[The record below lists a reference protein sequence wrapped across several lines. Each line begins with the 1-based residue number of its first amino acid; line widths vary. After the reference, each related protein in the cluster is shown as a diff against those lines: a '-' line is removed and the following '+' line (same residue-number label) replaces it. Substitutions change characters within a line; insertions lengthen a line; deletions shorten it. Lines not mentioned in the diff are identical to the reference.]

1 MNKNN
6 DYEVKF
12 EPEWFTLNELT
23 GLQGLPKTVQGITQK
38 AKRANWTRRR
48 KSGVQGKI
56 YEYHISSLPKD
67 VQKVLRQRLTHQVLE
82 DAQLPAVVEQK
93 AVKNVTIRDELE
105 VMVKCPELALREV
118 QALTDKQKAIADARI
133 LLATEVHKL
142 REYAG
147 MSRTAAI
154 KHIVDGI
161 RQGVLPE
168 RVIVAGNTANA
179 RQGKRTGVSWGSLQ
193 EWYSAWLMAR
203 GDANQ
208 LLALLAPGHHKGTPW
223 EQVWW
228 LSDFFMFYRSWKRPT
243 VEYAYREFSAWWHE
257 KHANDAG
264 MLAALPSVHAVRR
277 VLSSVPVIV
286 KERFRSTGSA
296 WRSLNPFVRRDWST
310 LPVNAVWV
318 GDGHCMKLMAFN
330 PATGNTF
337 RPEVTLVMD
346 AGQRF
351 IVGWSLSL
359 SENVIAVADA
369 LRHGMSQHG
378 IPLIY
383 YSDNGGGEKNRVL
396 DADITGILP
405 RLGVEHHTGIPG
417 NPQGRGV
424 IERANKGIPKDV
436 ALSFQTYCSKNAD
449 KETVMMQQRITQSAI
464 KATHKGKEL
473 TKRQVK
479 AMGEVPTFEQLL
491 AAIELEVKRY
501 NNRPHSSLPRKEDGE
516 HYSPAAYRRKLIKE
530 QKAEIDMLS
539 PEELHEMFRPES
551 ICTVRRGEV
560 VLFRN
565 IYFST
570 ELAAEH
576 GNEVRVCYDI
586 HDANSVIVRRM
597 DGSYICDAIWNGNK
611 VDAFPKAVIEQQQEK
626 RARGRIARATQ
637 KIEEAKRE
645 LTPAITQK
653 PDFNFGFGLERKEEK
668 KKEELYFFASER
680 DRNLKKDGTNNR

>member
-1 MNKNN
+1 MF
-6 DYEVKF
+6 YSA
-12 EPEWFTLNELT
+12 NELA
-23 GLQGLPKTVQGITQK
+23 GLPGLPGTVQGVRWTLNRITDTHPEWKRKREGTK
-38 AKRANWTRRR
+38 AF
-48 KSGVQGKI
+48 
-56 YEYHISSLPKD
+56 EYHIDCLPAEA
-67 VQKVLRQRLTHQVLE
+67 QKVLRKRLTHQVLE

-93 AVKNVTIRDELE
+93 AVKNVAVRDELE

-147 MSRTAAI
+147 MTRKAAL
-154 KHIVDGI
+154 KHIVDGV
-161 RQGVLPE
+161 RMGALPDRIIE
-168 RVIVAGNTANA
+168 AANTANA
-179 RQGKRTGVSWGSLQ
+179 RQGKRTGVSTGSLDS
-193 EWYSAWLMAR
+193 WYSSWVMAR

-277 VLSSVPVIV
+277 VLSNVPVIV

-318 GDGHCMKLMAFN
+318 GDGHCMKMTAFN
-330 PATGNTF
+330 PLTGNIF

-351 IVGWSLSL
+351 VVGWSLSL

-369 LRHGMSQHG
+369 LRYGMAQHG

-436 ALSFQTYCSKNAD
+436 ALSF
-449 KETVMMQQRITQSAI
+449 
-464 KATHKGKEL
+464 
-473 TKRQVK
+473 
-479 AMGEVPTFEQLL
+479 
-491 AAIELEVKRY
+491 
-501 NNRPHSSLPRKEDGE
+501 
-516 HYSPAAYRRKLIKE
+516 
-530 QKAEIDMLS
+530 
-539 PEELHEMFRPES
+539 
-551 ICTVRRGEV
+551 
-560 VLFRN
+560 
-565 IYFST
+565 
-570 ELAAEH
+570 
-576 GNEVRVCYDI
+576 
-586 HDANSVIVRRM
+586 
-597 DGSYICDAIWNGNK
+597 
-611 VDAFPKAVIEQQQEK
+611 
-626 RARGRIARATQ
+626 
-637 KIEEAKRE
+637 
-645 LTPAITQK
+645 
-653 PDFNFGFGLERKEEK
+653 
-668 KKEELYFFASER
+668 
-680 DRNLKKDGTNNR
+680 

>member
-161 RQGVLPE
+161 RQGALPE

-179 RQGKRTGVSWGSLQ
+179 RQGKRTGVSTGSLQ

-464 KATHKGKEL
+464 KATHKEKEL

-479 AMGEVPTFEQLL
+479 AMGEVPTFEQLM

-645 LTPAITQK
+645 LTPAITQR

-680 DRNLKKDGTNNR
+680 DRNLKKGGTNNR

>member
-161 RQGVLPE
+161 RQGALPE

-179 RQGKRTGVSWGSLQ
+179 RQGKRTGVSTGSLQ

-479 AMGEVPTFEQLL
+479 AMGEVPTFEQLM

-645 LTPAITQK
+645 LTPAITQR

>member
-1 MNKNN
+1 MRDCLGLSGFPSAEKNIRARLDRLAEN
-6 DYEVKF
+6 N
-12 EPEWFTLNELT
+12 PEWKRKREGT
-23 GLQGLPKTVQGITQK
+23 K
-38 AKRANWTRRR
+38 AF
-48 KSGVQGKI
+48 
-56 YEYHISSLPKD
+56 EYHIDCLPAEA
-67 VQKVLRQRLTHQVLE
+67 QKVLRKRLTHQVLE

-93 AVKNVTIRDELE
+93 AVKNVAVRDELE

-147 MSRTAAI
+147 MTRKAAL
-154 KHIVDGI
+154 KHIVDGV
-161 RQGVLPE
+161 RMGALPDRIIE
-168 RVIVAGNTANA
+168 AANTANA
-179 RQGKRTGVSWGSLQ
+179 RQGKRTGVSTGSLDS
-193 EWYSAWLMAR
+193 WYSSWVMAR

-680 DRNLKKDGTNNR
+680 DRNLKKDGTHNR

>member
-161 RQGVLPE
+161 RQGALPE

-179 RQGKRTGVSWGSLQ
+179 RQGKRTGVSTGSLQ

-479 AMGEVPTFEQLL
+479 AMGEVPTFEQLM

-653 PDFNFGFGLERKEEK
+653 PEFNLGYGLERQEK
-668 KKEELYFFASER
+668 KEKEELYLFVSDRE
-680 DRNLKKDGTNNR
+680 RNLKKNGTNNR

>member
-1 MNKNN
+1 MWFVVRDCLGLSGFPSAEKNIRARLDRLAEN
-6 DYEVKF
+6 N
-12 EPEWFTLNELT
+12 PEWKRKREGT
-23 GLQGLPKTVQGITQK
+23 K
-38 AKRANWTRRR
+38 AF
-48 KSGVQGKI
+48 
-56 YEYHISSLPKD
+56 EYHIDCLPAEA
-67 VQKVLRQRLTHQVLE
+67 QKVLRKRLTHQVLE

-93 AVKNVTIRDELE
+93 AVKNVAVRDELE

-147 MSRTAAI
+147 MTRKAAL
-154 KHIVDGI
+154 KHIVDGV
-161 RQGVLPE
+161 RMGALPDRIIE
-168 RVIVAGNTANA
+168 AANTANA
-179 RQGKRTGVSWGSLQ
+179 RQGKRTGVSTGSLDS
-193 EWYSAWLMAR
+193 WYSSWVMAR

-277 VLSSVPVIV
+277 VLSNVPVIV

-479 AMGEVPTFEQLL
+479 AMGEVPTFEQLM

-645 LTPAITQK
+645 LTPAITQR

>member
-1 MNKNN
+1 MF
-6 DYEVKF
+6 YSA
-12 EPEWFTLNELT
+12 NELA
-23 GLQGLPKTVQGITQK
+23 GLPGLPGTVQGVRWTLNRITETHPEWKRKREGTK
-38 AKRANWTRRR
+38 AF
-48 KSGVQGKI
+48 
-56 YEYHISSLPKD
+56 EYHIDCLPAEA
-67 VQKVLRQRLTHQVLE
+67 QKVLRKRLTHQVLE
-82 DAQLPAVVEQK
+82 DTQLPAVVEQK
-93 AVKNVTIRDELE
+93 AVKNVAVRDELE

-147 MSRTAAI
+147 MTRKAAL
-154 KHIVDGI
+154 KHIVDGV
-161 RQGVLPE
+161 RMGALPDRIIE
-168 RVIVAGNTANA
+168 AANTANA
-179 RQGKRTGVSWGSLQ
+179 RQGKRTGVSTGSLDS
-193 EWYSAWLMAR
+193 WYSSWVMAR

-296 WRSLNPFVRRDWST
+296 WRSLNPFVRREWTS

-318 GDGHCMKLMAFN
+318 GDGHCMKMTAFN
-330 PATGNTF
+330 PLTGNIF

-369 LRHGMSQHG
+369 LRYGMAQHG

-383 YSDNGGGEKNRVL
+383 YSDNGGGEKNLVL

-424 IERANKGIPKDV
+424 IERVNKEIPKDV
-436 ALSFQTYCSKNAD
+436 ALSFQTYCARDAD
-449 KETVMMQQRITQSAI
+449 KETVMMQQRIMQSAI
-464 KATHKGKEL
+464 KASPPEGINSTVTIKSLTGGTDRESDADLLARYLDILRRPPAGGNKYDYKRWALEVDGVTSAYVEPLRRGLGTVDVAITSANDLPSQEL
-473 TKRQVK
+473 INAVLAHIEEVRPVTAKDTMVLAPTKKAVDFVVRVKTSGLTVEQIKPQITEVITDFMNRLEPGQELIISQLETQISLISGVSDRRIIMPSDNVK
-479 AMGEVPTFEQLL
+479 AVVNESTWEWL
-491 AAIELEVKRY
+491 
-501 NNRPHSSLPRKEDGE
+501 RPGSIDIQPFPR
-516 HYSPAAYRRKLIKE
+516 
-530 QKAEIDMLS
+530 
-539 PEELHEMFRPES
+539 ES
-551 ICTVRRGEV
+551 
-560 VLFRN
+560 
-565 IYFST
+565 
-570 ELAAEH
+570 
-576 GNEVRVCYDI
+576 
-586 HDANSVIVRRM
+586 
-597 DGSYICDAIWNGNK
+597 
-611 VDAFPKAVIEQQQEK
+611 
-626 RARGRIARATQ
+626 
-637 KIEEAKRE
+637 
-645 LTPAITQK
+645 
-653 PDFNFGFGLERKEEK
+653 
-668 KKEELYFFASER
+668 
-680 DRNLKKDGTNNR
+680 

>member
-1 MNKNN
+1 MWFVVRDCLGLSGFPSAEKNIRARLDRLAEN
-6 DYEVKF
+6 N
-12 EPEWFTLNELT
+12 PEWKRKREGT
-23 GLQGLPKTVQGITQK
+23 K
-38 AKRANWTRRR
+38 AF
-48 KSGVQGKI
+48 
-56 YEYHISSLPKD
+56 EYHIDCLPAEA
-67 VQKVLRQRLTHQVLE
+67 QKVLRKRLTHQVLE

-93 AVKNVTIRDELE
+93 AVKNVAVRDELE

-147 MSRTAAI
+147 MTRKAAL
-154 KHIVDGI
+154 KHIVDGV
-161 RQGVLPE
+161 RMGALPDRIIE
-168 RVIVAGNTANA
+168 AANTANA
-179 RQGKRTGVSWGSLQ
+179 RQGKRTGVSTGSLDS
-193 EWYSAWLMAR
+193 WYSSWVMAR

-479 AMGEVPTFEQLL
+479 AMGEVPTFEQLM

-570 ELAAEH
+570 EL
-576 GNEVRVCYDI
+576 
-586 HDANSVIVRRM
+586 
-597 DGSYICDAIWNGNK
+597 
-611 VDAFPKAVIEQQQEK
+611 
-626 RARGRIARATQ
+626 
-637 KIEEAKRE
+637 
-645 LTPAITQK
+645 
-653 PDFNFGFGLERKEEK
+653 
-668 KKEELYFFASER
+668 
-680 DRNLKKDGTNNR
+680 

>member
-1 MNKNN
+1 MRDCLGLSGFPSAEKNIRARLDRLAEN
-6 DYEVKF
+6 N
-12 EPEWFTLNELT
+12 PEWKRKREGT
-23 GLQGLPKTVQGITQK
+23 K
-38 AKRANWTRRR
+38 AF
-48 KSGVQGKI
+48 
-56 YEYHISSLPKD
+56 EYHIDCLPAEA
-67 VQKVLRQRLTHQVLE
+67 QKVLRKRLTHQVLE

-93 AVKNVTIRDELE
+93 AVKNVAVRDELE

-147 MSRTAAI
+147 MTRKAAL
-154 KHIVDGI
+154 KHIVDGV
-161 RQGVLPE
+161 RMGALPDRIIE
-168 RVIVAGNTANA
+168 AANTANA
-179 RQGKRTGVSWGSLQ
+179 RQGKRTGVSTGSLDS
-193 EWYSAWLMAR
+193 WYSSWVMAR

-479 AMGEVPTFEQLL
+479 AMGEVPTFEQLM

-645 LTPAITQK
+645 LTPAITQR

-668 KKEELYFFASER
+668 KKEELYFFAFER

>member
-1 MNKNN
+1 
-6 DYEVKF
+6 
-12 EPEWFTLNELT
+12 
-23 GLQGLPKTVQGITQK
+23 
-38 AKRANWTRRR
+38 
-48 KSGVQGKI
+48 
-56 YEYHISSLPKD
+56 
-67 VQKVLRQRLTHQVLE
+67 
-82 DAQLPAVVEQK
+82 
-93 AVKNVTIRDELE
+93 
-105 VMVKCPELALREV
+105 
-118 QALTDKQKAIADARI
+118 
-133 LLATEVHKL
+133 
-142 REYAG
+142 
-147 MSRTAAI
+147 
-154 KHIVDGI
+154 
-161 RQGVLPE
+161 
-168 RVIVAGNTANA
+168 
-179 RQGKRTGVSWGSLQ
+179 
-193 EWYSAWLMAR
+193 
-203 GDANQ
+203 
-208 LLALLAPGHHKGTPW
+208 APGHHKGTPW

-296 WRSLNPFVRRDWST
+296 WRSLNPFVRREWTS

-318 GDGHCMKLMAFN
+318 GDGHCMKMTAFN
-330 PATGNTF
+330 PLTGNIF

-369 LRHGMSQHG
+369 LRYGMAQHG

-383 YSDNGGGEKNRVL
+383 YSDNGGGEKNLVL

-424 IERANKGIPKDV
+424 IERVNKEIPKDV
-436 ALSFQTYCSKNAD
+436 ALSFQTYCARDAD
-449 KETVMMQQRITQSAI
+449 KETVMMQQRIMQSAI

-479 AMGEVPTFEQLL
+479 ARDEIPTFEQLM
-491 AAIELEVKRY
+491 AAIELEVRRY

-530 QKAEIDMLS
+530 QNVEIDFLS
-539 PEELHEMFRPES
+539 PEELHEMFRPEV
-551 ICTVRRGEV
+551 TRKTFRGEIQ
-560 VLFRN
+560 LFNN
-565 IYFST
+565 IYYSYD
-570 ELAAEH
+570 LAAEH
-576 GNEVRVCYDI
+576 GNEVRVSYDI
-586 HDANSVIVRRM
+586 HDANSVIVRRA

-611 VDAFPKAVIEQQQEK
+611 VDAFAKPVIEQKLEK
-626 RARGRIARATQ
+626 RVKGRIARATQ

-653 PDFNFGFGLERKEEK
+653 PDFNLGYGLERPEK
-668 KKEELYFFASER
+668 KEKEELYLFASER
-680 DRNLKKDGTNNR
+680 ER

>member
-1 MNKNN
+1 MWFVVRDCLGLSGFPSAEKNIRARLDRLAEN
-6 DYEVKF
+6 N
-12 EPEWFTLNELT
+12 PEWKRKREGT
-23 GLQGLPKTVQGITQK
+23 K
-38 AKRANWTRRR
+38 AF
-48 KSGVQGKI
+48 
-56 YEYHISSLPKD
+56 EYHIDCLPAEA
-67 VQKVLRQRLTHQVLE
+67 QKVLRKRLTHQVLE

-93 AVKNVTIRDELE
+93 AVKNVAVRDELE

-147 MSRTAAI
+147 MTRKAAL
-154 KHIVDGI
+154 KHIVDGV
-161 RQGVLPE
+161 RMGALPDRIIE
-168 RVIVAGNTANA
+168 AANTANA
-179 RQGKRTGVSWGSLQ
+179 RQGKRTGVSTGSLDS
-193 EWYSAWLMAR
+193 WYSSWVMAR

-208 LLALLAPGHHKGTPW
+208 LLALLAPSHHKGTPW

-479 AMGEVPTFEQLL
+479 AMGEVPTFEQLM

-653 PDFNFGFGLERKEEK
+653 PDFNLGYGLERPEK
-668 KKEELYFFASER
+668 KEKEELYLFASER
-680 DRNLKKDGTNNR
+680 ERNLKKNGTNNS

>member
-1 MNKNN
+1 MWFVVRDCLGLSGFPSAEKNIRARLDRLAEN
-6 DYEVKF
+6 N
-12 EPEWFTLNELT
+12 PEWKRKREGT
-23 GLQGLPKTVQGITQK
+23 K
-38 AKRANWTRRR
+38 AF
-48 KSGVQGKI
+48 
-56 YEYHISSLPKD
+56 EYHIDCLPAEA
-67 VQKVLRQRLTHQVLE
+67 QKVLRKRLTHQVLE

-93 AVKNVTIRDELE
+93 AVKNVAVRDELE

-147 MSRTAAI
+147 MTRKAAL
-154 KHIVDGI
+154 KHIVDGV
-161 RQGVLPE
+161 RMGALPDRIIE
-168 RVIVAGNTANA
+168 AANTANA
-179 RQGKRTGVSWGSLQ
+179 RQGKRTGVSTGSLDS
-193 EWYSAWLMAR
+193 WYSSWVMAR

-479 AMGEVPTFEQLL
+479 AMGEVPTFEQLM

-530 QKAEIDMLS
+530 QKTEIDMLS

-645 LTPAITQK
+645 LTPAITQR

>member
-1 MNKNN
+1 MWFVVRDCLGLSGFPSAEKNIRARLDRLAEN
-6 DYEVKF
+6 N
-12 EPEWFTLNELT
+12 PEWKRKREGT
-23 GLQGLPKTVQGITQK
+23 K
-38 AKRANWTRRR
+38 AF
-48 KSGVQGKI
+48 
-56 YEYHISSLPKD
+56 EYHIDCLPAEA
-67 VQKVLRQRLTHQVLE
+67 QKVLRKRLTHQVLE
-82 DAQLPAVVEQK
+82 DTQLPAVVEQK
-93 AVKNVTIRDELE
+93 AVKNVAVRDELE

-147 MSRTAAI
+147 MTRKAAL
-154 KHIVDGI
+154 KHIVDGV
-161 RQGVLPE
+161 RMGALPDRIIE
-168 RVIVAGNTANA
+168 AANTANA
-179 RQGKRTGVSWGSLQ
+179 RQGKRTGVSTGSLDS
-193 EWYSAWLMAR
+193 WYSSWVMAR

-330 PATGNTF
+330 PATGNAF

-479 AMGEVPTFEQLL
+479 AMGEVPTFEQLM

-653 PDFNFGFGLERKEEK
+653 PEFNLGYGLERQEK
-668 KKEELYFFASER
+668 KEKEELYLFVSDRE
-680 DRNLKKDGTNNR
+680 RNLKKNGTNNR

>member
-1 MNKNN
+1 MWFVVRDCLGLSGFPSAEKNIRARLDRLAEN
-6 DYEVKF
+6 N
-12 EPEWFTLNELT
+12 PEWKRKREGT
-23 GLQGLPKTVQGITQK
+23 K
-38 AKRANWTRRR
+38 AF
-48 KSGVQGKI
+48 
-56 YEYHISSLPKD
+56 EYHIDCLPAEA
-67 VQKVLRQRLTHQVLE
+67 QKVLRKRLTHQVLE

-93 AVKNVTIRDELE
+93 AVKNVAVRDELE

-147 MSRTAAI
+147 MTRKAAL
-154 KHIVDGI
+154 KHIVDGV
-161 RQGVLPE
+161 RMGALPDRIIE
-168 RVIVAGNTANA
+168 AANTANA
-179 RQGKRTGVSWGSLQ
+179 RQGKRTGVSTGSLDS
-193 EWYSAWLMAR
+193 WYSSWVMAR

-479 AMGEVPTFEQLL
+479 AMGEVPTFEQLM

-645 LTPAITQK
+645 LTPAITQR

>member
-1 MNKNN
+1 MF
-6 DYEVKF
+6 YSA
-12 EPEWFTLNELT
+12 NELA
-23 GLQGLPKTVQGITQK
+23 GLPGLPGTVQGVRWTLNRITETHPEWKRKREGTK
-38 AKRANWTRRR
+38 AF
-48 KSGVQGKI
+48 
-56 YEYHISSLPKD
+56 EYHIDCLPAEA
-67 VQKVLRQRLTHQVLE
+67 QKVLRKRLTHQVLE
-82 DAQLPAVVEQK
+82 DAQLPAIVEQK
-93 AVKNVTIRDELE
+93 AVKNVAVRDELE

-118 QALTDKQKAIADARI
+118 QSLTDKQKAIADARI

-147 MSRTAAI
+147 MTRKAAL
-154 KHIVDGI
+154 KHIVDGV
-161 RQGVLPE
+161 RMGALPDRIIE
-168 RVIVAGNTANA
+168 AANTANA
-179 RQGKRTGVSWGSLQ
+179 RQGKRTGVSTGSLDS
-193 EWYSAWLMAR
+193 WYSSWVMAR

-296 WRSLNPFVRRDWST
+296 WRSLNPFVRRDWTS

-318 GDGHCMKLMAFN
+318 GDGHCMKMTAFN
-330 PATGNTF
+330 PLTGNIF

-351 IVGWSLSL
+351 VVGWSLSL

-369 LRHGMSQHG
+369 LRYGMAQHG

-436 ALSFQTYCSKNAD
+436 ALSFQTYCARDAD
-449 KETVMMQQRITQSAI
+449 KETVMMQQRIMQSAI

-479 AMGEVPTFEQLL
+479 ARDEIPTFEQLL
-491 AAIELEVKRY
+491 AAIELEVRRY

-516 HYSPAAYRRKLIKE
+516 YYSPAAYRRKLIKE
-530 QKAEIDMLS
+530 QNVEIDFLS
-539 PEELHEMFRPES
+539 PEELHEMFRPEV
-551 ICTVRRGEV
+551 TRKTFRGEIQ
-560 VLFRN
+560 LFNN
-565 IYFST
+565 IYYSYD
-570 ELAAEH
+570 LAAEH
-576 GNEVRVCYDI
+576 GNEVRVSYDI
-586 HDANSVIVRRM
+586 HDANSVIVRRA

-611 VDAFPKAVIEQQQEK
+611 VDAFAKPVIEQKLEK
-626 RARGRIARATQ
+626 RVRGRIARATQ

-653 PDFNFGFGLERKEEK
+653 PDFNLGYGLERPEK
-668 KKEELYFFASER
+668 KEKEELYLFASER
-680 DRNLKKDGTNNR
+680 ERNLKKNGTNNR

>member
-118 QALTDKQKAIADARI
+118 QALTDKQKVIADARI

-179 RQGKRTGVSWGSLQ
+179 RQGKRTGVSTGSLQ

-257 KHANDAG
+257 KHANDTG

-277 VLSSVPVIV
+277 VLSNVPVIV

-479 AMGEVPTFEQLL
+479 AMGEVPTFEQLM

-645 LTPAITQK
+645 LTPAITQR

>member
-1 MNKNN
+1 MRDCLGLSGFPSAEKNIRARLDRLAEN
-6 DYEVKF
+6 N
-12 EPEWFTLNELT
+12 PEWKRKREGT
-23 GLQGLPKTVQGITQK
+23 K
-38 AKRANWTRRR
+38 AF
-48 KSGVQGKI
+48 
-56 YEYHISSLPKD
+56 EYHIDCLPAEA
-67 VQKVLRQRLTHQVLE
+67 QKVLRKRLTHQVLE
-82 DAQLPAVVEQK
+82 DTQLPAVVEQK
-93 AVKNVTIRDELE
+93 AVKNVAVRDELE

-147 MSRTAAI
+147 MTRKAAL
-154 KHIVDGI
+154 KHIVDGV
-161 RQGVLPE
+161 RMGALPDRIIE
-168 RVIVAGNTANA
+168 AANTANA
-179 RQGKRTGVSWGSLQ
+179 RQGKRTGVSTGSLDS
-193 EWYSAWLMAR
+193 WYSSWVMAR

-330 PATGNTF
+330 PATGNAF

-479 AMGEVPTFEQLL
+479 AMGEVPTFEQLM

-653 PDFNFGFGLERKEEK
+653 PEFNLGYGLERQEK
-668 KKEELYFFASER
+668 KEKEELYLFVSDRE
-680 DRNLKKDGTNNR
+680 RNLKKNGTNNR

>member
-1 MNKNN
+1 MS
-6 DYEVKF
+6 DECVK
-12 EPEWFTLNELT
+12 THYSAQELAD
-23 GLQGLPKTVQGITQK
+23 LSLPGIPSTRVGIAVKAKRDKWASRVREMKGGGVEYHIDSLPTETQK
-38 AKRANWTRRR
+38 A
-48 KSGVQGKI
+48 
-56 YEYHISSLPKD
+56 
-67 VQKVLRQRLTHQVLE
+67 LRQRLAYQVLE

-93 AVKNVTIRDELE
+93 AVKNVAVRDELE

-147 MSRTAAI
+147 MTRKAAL
-154 KHIVDGI
+154 KHIVDGV
-161 RQGVLPE
+161 RMGALPDRIIE
-168 RVIVAGNTANA
+168 AANTANA
-179 RQGKRTGVSWGSLQ
+179 RQGKRTGVSTGSLDS
-193 EWYSAWLMAR
+193 WYSSWVMAR

-479 AMGEVPTFEQLL
+479 AMGEVPTFEQLM

-645 LTPAITQK
+645 LTPAITQR

>member
-93 AVKNVTIRDELE
+93 AVKNVTVRDELE

-161 RQGVLPE
+161 RQEALPE

-179 RQGKRTGVSWGSLQ
+179 RQGKRTGVSTGSLQ

-479 AMGEVPTFEQLL
+479 AMGEVPTFEQLM

-645 LTPAITQK
+645 LTPAITQR

>member
-1 MNKNN
+1 
-6 DYEVKF
+6 
-12 EPEWFTLNELT
+12 
-23 GLQGLPKTVQGITQK
+23 
-38 AKRANWTRRR
+38 
-48 KSGVQGKI
+48 
-56 YEYHISSLPKD
+56 
-67 VQKVLRQRLTHQVLE
+67 
-82 DAQLPAVVEQK
+82 
-93 AVKNVTIRDELE
+93 
-105 VMVKCPELALREV
+105 
-118 QALTDKQKAIADARI
+118 
-133 LLATEVHKL
+133 
-142 REYAG
+142 
-147 MSRTAAI
+147 
-154 KHIVDGI
+154 
-161 RQGVLPE
+161 
-168 RVIVAGNTANA
+168 
-179 RQGKRTGVSWGSLQ
+179 
-193 EWYSAWLMAR
+193 
-203 GDANQ
+203 
-208 LLALLAPGHHKGTPW
+208 
-223 EQVWW
+223 
-228 LSDFFMFYRSWKRPT
+228 
-243 VEYAYREFSAWWHE
+243 
-257 KHANDAG
+257 
-264 MLAALPSVHAVRR
+264 
-277 VLSSVPVIV
+277 IV

-318 GDGHCMKLMAFN
+318 GDGHCMKLMAFS

-359 SENVIAVADA
+359 SENVVAVADA

-405 RLGVEHHTGIPG
+405 RLGVEHRTGIPG

-424 IERANKGIPKDV
+424 IERLNKEIPRDV

-653 PDFNFGFGLERKEEK
+653 PDFNLGYGLERPEK
-668 KKEELYFFASER
+668 KEKEELYFFASER

>member
-1 MNKNN
+1 MWFVVRDCLGLSGFPSAEKNIRARLDRLAEN
-6 DYEVKF
+6 N
-12 EPEWFTLNELT
+12 PEWKRKREGT
-23 GLQGLPKTVQGITQK
+23 K
-38 AKRANWTRRR
+38 AF
-48 KSGVQGKI
+48 
-56 YEYHISSLPKD
+56 EYHIDCLPAEA
-67 VQKVLRQRLTHQVLE
+67 QKVLRKRLTHQVLE

-93 AVKNVTIRDELE
+93 AVKNVAVRDELE

-147 MSRTAAI
+147 MTRKAAL
-154 KHIVDGI
+154 KHIVDGV
-161 RQGVLPE
+161 RMGALPDRIIE
-168 RVIVAGNTANA
+168 AANTANA
-179 RQGKRTGVSWGSLQ
+179 RQGKRTGVSTGSLDS
-193 EWYSAWLMAR
+193 WYSSWVMAR

-479 AMGEVPTFEQLL
+479 AMGEVPTFEQLM

>member
-1 MNKNN
+1 MWFVVRDCLGLSGFPSAEKNIRARLDRLAEN
-6 DYEVKF
+6 N
-12 EPEWFTLNELT
+12 PEWKRKREGT
-23 GLQGLPKTVQGITQK
+23 K
-38 AKRANWTRRR
+38 AF
-48 KSGVQGKI
+48 
-56 YEYHISSLPKD
+56 EYHIDCLPAEA
-67 VQKVLRQRLTHQVLE
+67 QKVLRKRLTHQVLE
-82 DAQLPAVVEQK
+82 DTQLPAVVEQK
-93 AVKNVTIRDELE
+93 AVKNVAVRDELE

-147 MSRTAAI
+147 MTRKAAL
-154 KHIVDGI
+154 KHIVDGV
-161 RQGVLPE
+161 RMGALPDRIIE
-168 RVIVAGNTANA
+168 AANTANA
-179 RQGKRTGVSWGSLQ
+179 RQGKRTGVSTGSLDS
-193 EWYSAWLMAR
+193 WYSSWVMAR

-479 AMGEVPTFEQLL
+479 AMGEVPTFEQLM

-645 LTPAITQK
+645 LTPAITQR

>member
-1 MNKNN
+1 MWFVVRDCLKLSGFPSAEKNIRARLDRLAEN
-6 DYEVKF
+6 N
-12 EPEWFTLNELT
+12 PEWKRKREGT
-23 GLQGLPKTVQGITQK
+23 K
-38 AKRANWTRRR
+38 AF
-48 KSGVQGKI
+48 
-56 YEYHISSLPKD
+56 EYHIDCLPAEA
-67 VQKVLRQRLTHQVLE
+67 QKVLRKRLTQQVLE
-82 DAQLPAVVEQK
+82 DAQLPAVIEQK
-93 AVKNVTIRDELE
+93 AVKNITIRDELE
-105 VMVKCPELALREV
+105 VITKCPELALREV
-118 QALTDKQKAIADARI
+118 QTLTDKQKAIADARI
-133 LLATEVHKL
+133 LLATEVQKL
-142 REYAG
+142 RDYAG
-147 MSRTAAI
+147 MTRKAAL
-154 KHIVDGI
+154 KHIVDGV
-161 RQGVLPE
+161 RMGALPDRIIE
-168 RVIVAGNTANA
+168 AASTANA
-179 RQGKRTGVSWGSLQ
+179 RQGKRIGISTGSLDG
-193 EWYSAWLMAR
+193 WYSNWVMAR

-228 LSDFFMFYRSWKRPT
+228 LSDFFMFYRSWKRPS
-243 VEYAYREFSAWWHE
+243 VERAYREFSVWWHE
-257 KHANDAG
+257 KHVNDAG
-264 MLAALPSVHAVRR
+264 MLAAFPSVHAVRR

-296 WRSLNPFVRRDWST
+296 WRSLNPFIRRDWTT

-330 PATGNTF
+330 PATGNIF

-359 SENVIAVADA
+359 SENVVAVADA

-405 RLGVEHHTGIPG
+405 RLGVDHHTGIPG
-417 NPQGRGV
+417 NAQGRGV
-424 IERANKGIPKDV
+424 IERVNKEIPKDV

-449 KETVMMQQRITQSAI
+449 KETVMMQQRITLSAI

-479 AMGEVPTFEQLL
+479 AMGEVPTFEQLMT
-491 AAIELEVKRY
+491 AIELEVKRY

-530 QKAEIDMLS
+530 QSADKIDMLS

-551 ICTVRRGEV
+551 ICKVRRGEV

-565 IYFST
+565 IYFSM

-611 VDAFPKAVIEQQQEK
+611 VDAFPKAVIEQQQEN
-626 RARGRIARATQ
+626 RAKGRIARATQ
-637 KIEEAKRE
+637 KIEDAKRE
-645 LTPAITQK
+645 LTPAITQQ
-653 PDFNFGFGLERKEEK
+653 PDFNLGFGLERPVK
-668 KKEELYFFASER
+668 KDKEELYLFASER
-680 DRNLKKDGTNNR
+680 ERSLKKNGTYHR

>member
-1 MNKNN
+1 MWFVVRDCLGLSGFPSAEKNIRARLDRLAEN
-6 DYEVKF
+6 N
-12 EPEWFTLNELT
+12 PEWKRKREGT
-23 GLQGLPKTVQGITQK
+23 K
-38 AKRANWTRRR
+38 AF
-48 KSGVQGKI
+48 
-56 YEYHISSLPKD
+56 EYHIDCLPAEA
-67 VQKVLRQRLTHQVLE
+67 QKVLRKRLTHQVLE

-93 AVKNVTIRDELE
+93 AVKNVAVRDELE

-147 MSRTAAI
+147 MTRKAAL
-154 KHIVDGI
+154 KHIVDGV
-161 RQGVLPE
+161 RMGALPDRIIE
-168 RVIVAGNTANA
+168 AANTANA
-179 RQGKRTGVSWGSLQ
+179 RQGKRTGVSTGSLDS
-193 EWYSAWLMAR
+193 WYSSWVMAR

-277 VLSSVPVIV
+277 VLSNVPVIV

-645 LTPAITQK
+645 LTPAITQR

>member
-82 DAQLPAVVEQK
+82 DTQLPAVVEQK

-161 RQGVLPE
+161 RQGALPE

-179 RQGKRTGVSWGSLQ
+179 RQGKRTGVSTGSLQ

-479 AMGEVPTFEQLL
+479 AMGEVPTFEQLM

-645 LTPAITQK
+645 LTPAITQRS
-653 PDFNFGFGLERKEEK
+653 DFNFGFGLERKEEK

>member
-1 MNKNN
+1 MWFVVRDCLGLSGFPSAEKNIRARLDRLAEN
-6 DYEVKF
+6 N
-12 EPEWFTLNELT
+12 PEWKRKREGT
-23 GLQGLPKTVQGITQK
+23 K
-38 AKRANWTRRR
+38 AF
-48 KSGVQGKI
+48 
-56 YEYHISSLPKD
+56 EYHIDCLPAEA
-67 VQKVLRQRLTHQVLE
+67 QKVLRKRLTHQVLE

-93 AVKNVTIRDELE
+93 AVKNVAVRDELE

-147 MSRTAAI
+147 MTRKAAL
-154 KHIVDGI
+154 KHIVDGV
-161 RQGVLPE
+161 RMGALPDRIIE
-168 RVIVAGNTANA
+168 AANTANA
-179 RQGKRTGVSWGSLQ
+179 RQGKRTGVSTGSLDS
-193 EWYSAWLMAR
+193 WYSSWVMAR

-479 AMGEVPTFEQLL
+479 AMGEVPTFEQLM

-645 LTPAITQK
+645 LTPAITQR

-668 KKEELYFFASER
+668 KKEELYFFAFER

>member
-1 MNKNN
+1 MWFVVRDCLGLSGFPSAEKNIRARLDRLAEN
-6 DYEVKF
+6 N
-12 EPEWFTLNELT
+12 PEWKRKREGT
-23 GLQGLPKTVQGITQK
+23 K
-38 AKRANWTRRR
+38 AF
-48 KSGVQGKI
+48 
-56 YEYHISSLPKD
+56 EYHIDCLPAEA
-67 VQKVLRQRLTHQVLE
+67 QKVLRKRLTHQVLE

-93 AVKNVTIRDELE
+93 AVKNVAVRDELE

-147 MSRTAAI
+147 MTRKAAL
-154 KHIVDGI
+154 KHIVDGV
-161 RQGVLPE
+161 RMGALPDRIIE
-168 RVIVAGNTANA
+168 AANTANA
-179 RQGKRTGVSWGSLQ
+179 RQGKRTGVSTGSLDS
-193 EWYSAWLMAR
+193 WYSSWVMAR

-680 DRNLKKDGTNNR
+680 DRNLKKDGTHNR

>member
-1 MNKNN
+1 MWFVVRDCLGLSGFPSAEKNIRARLDRLAEN
-6 DYEVKF
+6 N
-12 EPEWFTLNELT
+12 PEWKRKREGT
-23 GLQGLPKTVQGITQK
+23 K
-38 AKRANWTRRR
+38 AF
-48 KSGVQGKI
+48 
-56 YEYHISSLPKD
+56 EYHIDCLPAEA
-67 VQKVLRQRLTHQVLE
+67 QKVLRKRLTHQVLE

-93 AVKNVTIRDELE
+93 AVKNVAVRDELE

-147 MSRTAAI
+147 MTRKAAL
-154 KHIVDGI
+154 KHIVDGV
-161 RQGVLPE
+161 RMGALPDRIIE
-168 RVIVAGNTANA
+168 AANTANA
-179 RQGKRTGVSWGSLQ
+179 RQGKRTGVSTGSLDS
-193 EWYSAWLMAR
+193 WYSSWVMAR

-479 AMGEVPTFEQLL
+479 AMGEVPTFEQLM

-653 PDFNFGFGLERKEEK
+653 PDFNLGYGLERPEK
-668 KKEELYFFASER
+668 KEKEELYLFASER
-680 DRNLKKDGTNNR
+680 ERNLKKNGTNNR

>member
-1 MNKNN
+1 MF
-6 DYEVKF
+6 YSA
-12 EPEWFTLNELT
+12 NELA
-23 GLQGLPKTVQGITQK
+23 GLPGLPGTVQGVRWTLNRITETHPEWKRKREGTK
-38 AKRANWTRRR
+38 AF
-48 KSGVQGKI
+48 
-56 YEYHISSLPKD
+56 EYHIDCLPAEA
-67 VQKVLRQRLTHQVLE
+67 QKVLRKRLTHQVLE
-82 DAQLPAVVEQK
+82 DTQLPAVVEQK
-93 AVKNVTIRDELE
+93 AVKNVAVRDELE

-147 MSRTAAI
+147 MTRKAAL
-154 KHIVDGI
+154 KHIVDGV
-161 RQGVLPE
+161 RMGALPDRIIE
-168 RVIVAGNTANA
+168 AANTANA
-179 RQGKRTGVSWGSLQ
+179 RQGKRTGVSTGSLDS
-193 EWYSAWLMAR
+193 WYSSWVMAR

-296 WRSLNPFVRRDWST
+296 WRSLNPFVRRDWTS

-318 GDGHCMKLMAFN
+318 GDGHCMKMTAFN
-330 PATGNTF
+330 PLTGNIF

-351 IVGWSLSL
+351 VVGWSLSL

-424 IERANKGIPKDV
+424 IERLNKEIPRDV
-436 ALSFQTYCSKNAD
+436 AMSFRTYCARDAD
-449 KETVMMQQRITQSAI
+449 RETVMIQQRIMQSAI

-479 AMGEVPTFEQLL
+479 ARDEVPTFEQLM
-491 AAIELEVKRY
+491 AAIEL
-501 NNRPHSSLPRKEDGE
+501 
-516 HYSPAAYRRKLIKE
+516 
-530 QKAEIDMLS
+530 
-539 PEELHEMFRPES
+539 
-551 ICTVRRGEV
+551 
-560 VLFRN
+560 
-565 IYFST
+565 
-570 ELAAEH
+570 
-576 GNEVRVCYDI
+576 
-586 HDANSVIVRRM
+586 
-597 DGSYICDAIWNGNK
+597 
-611 VDAFPKAVIEQQQEK
+611 
-626 RARGRIARATQ
+626 
-637 KIEEAKRE
+637 
-645 LTPAITQK
+645 
-653 PDFNFGFGLERKEEK
+653 
-668 KKEELYFFASER
+668 
-680 DRNLKKDGTNNR
+680 

>member
-1 MNKNN
+1 MWFVVRDCLGLSGFPSAEKNIRARLDRLAEN
-6 DYEVKF
+6 N
-12 EPEWFTLNELT
+12 PEWKRKREGT
-23 GLQGLPKTVQGITQK
+23 K
-38 AKRANWTRRR
+38 AF
-48 KSGVQGKI
+48 
-56 YEYHISSLPKD
+56 EYHIDCLPAEA
-67 VQKVLRQRLTHQVLE
+67 QKVLRKRLTHQVLE

-93 AVKNVTIRDELE
+93 AVKNVAVRDELE

-147 MSRTAAI
+147 MTRKAAL
-154 KHIVDGI
+154 KHIVDGV
-161 RQGVLPE
+161 RMGALPDRIIE
-168 RVIVAGNTANA
+168 AANTANA
-179 RQGKRTGVSWGSLQ
+179 RQGKRTGVSTGSLDS
-193 EWYSAWLMAR
+193 WYSSWVMAR

-479 AMGEVPTFEQLL
+479 AMGEVPTFEQLM

-645 LTPAITQK
+645 LTPAITQR

-668 KKEELYFFASER
+668 KKE
-680 DRNLKKDGTNNR
+680 

>member
-1 MNKNN
+1 
-6 DYEVKF
+6 
-12 EPEWFTLNELT
+12 
-23 GLQGLPKTVQGITQK
+23 
-38 AKRANWTRRR
+38 
-48 KSGVQGKI
+48 
-56 YEYHISSLPKD
+56 
-67 VQKVLRQRLTHQVLE
+67 
-82 DAQLPAVVEQK
+82 
-93 AVKNVTIRDELE
+93 
-105 VMVKCPELALREV
+105 
-118 QALTDKQKAIADARI
+118 
-133 LLATEVHKL
+133 
-142 REYAG
+142 
-147 MSRTAAI
+147 
-154 KHIVDGI
+154 
-161 RQGVLPE
+161 
-168 RVIVAGNTANA
+168 
-179 RQGKRTGVSWGSLQ
+179 
-193 EWYSAWLMAR
+193 
-203 GDANQ
+203 
-208 LLALLAPGHHKGTPW
+208 
-223 EQVWW
+223 
-228 LSDFFMFYRSWKRPT
+228 
-243 VEYAYREFSAWWHE
+243 
-257 KHANDAG
+257 

-277 VLSSVPVIV
+277 VLSNVPVIV

-318 GDGHCMKLMAFN
+318 GDGHCMKMTAFN
-330 PATGNTF
+330 PLTGNIF

-351 IVGWSLSL
+351 VVGWSLSL
-359 SENVIAVADA
+359 SENVVAVADA

-424 IERANKGIPKDV
+424 IERLNKEIPRDV
-436 ALSFQTYCSKNAD
+436 ALSFQTYCSKGAD
-449 KETVMMQQRITQSAI
+449 KETVMMQQRIMQSAI

-479 AMGEVPTFEQLL
+479 ARDEIPTFEQLM
-491 AAIELEVKRY
+491 AAIELEVRRY

-516 HYSPAAYRRKLIKE
+516 YYSPAAYRRKLIKE
-530 QKAEIDMLS
+530 QNVEIDFLS
-539 PEELHEMFRPES
+539 PEELHEMFRPEV
-551 ICTVRRGEV
+551 TRKTFRGEIQ
-560 VLFRN
+560 LFNN
-565 IYFST
+565 IYYSY

-576 GNEVRVCYDI
+576 GNEVRVSYDI
-586 HDANSVIVRRM
+586 HDANSVIVRRA

-611 VDAFPKAVIEQQQEK
+611 VDAFAKPVIEQKLEK
-626 RARGRIARATQ
+626 RVRGRIARATQ